1 MRFLSYFLLCFFVIT
16 ANSGAIAKKAI
27 NGSGLPV
34 PRFVDT
40 KSSRVNMRVGPGNN
54 YKIIWTYTKK
64 AFPLKVVAEF
74 DFWRKV
80 QDVDGAEGWVHRSM
94 VMPGRSV
101 FFSEKI
107 TSFYENMNDETPVC
121 YVERGVVGTV
131 LSEEKQGWVKVKL
144 PTIKGWVR
152 KKSLWGI
159 L

>member
-1 MRFLSYFLLCFFVIT
+1 MVT
-16 ANSGAIAKKAI
+16 ASPGVTAKKVI

-54 YKIIWTYTKK
+54 YKILWAYTKK
-64 AFPLKVVAEF
+64 GFPLKVVAEF

-80 QDVDGAEGWVHRSM
+80 QDPDGTEGWVHRSM
-94 VMPGRSV
+94 VTPSRSV
-101 FFSEKI
+101 FFSDKI

-121 YVERGVVGTV
+121 YVEKGVVGAV
-131 LSEEKQGWVKVKL
+131 LSEEKQGWVKVKVRD
-144 PTIKGWVR
+144 IKGWVR